1 MSFNKSNAKVRFFFD
16 ICKSFLLFLAY
27 LLIFL
32 YFCAEMT
39 RFSEYRIMWV
49 LVLFDLPTDTK
60 KDRKEYALFRKKLLQ
75 DGFSMFQFS
84 IYLRHCPS
92 AENADVHIT
101 RVKRW
106 LPPFGKIGI
115 LRITDKQFGDM
126 QIFECCK
133 EIHVDQPVQQL
144 ELF

>member
-1 MSFNKSNAKVRFFFD
+1 MDS
-16 ICKSFLLFLAY
+16 
-27 LLIFL
+27 
-32 YFCAEMT
+32 

-60 KDRKEYALFRKKLLQ
+60 KDRKEYASFRKKLLK
-75 DGFSMFQFS
+75 DGFTMFQFS

-92 AENADVHIT
+92 AENAEVHIE
-101 RVKRW
+101 RVKRSM
-106 LPPFGKIGI
+106 PPFGKIGI

-126 QIFECCK
+126 QIYECRK
-133 EIHVDQPVQQL
+133 MIERNQPVQQL